1 MTMTSNYD
9 KYIRPEVWPIP
20 ATGIGYMFEGRH
32 LLGNMC
38 EIRCAGELGTPGA
51 ERIFVLDVVP
61 HEHVR
66 GTIEAI
72 RIYCEACRKLI
83 G

>member
-20 ATGIGYMFEGRH
+20 ATDIGYMFEGRH
-32 LLGNMC
+32 LLDGMC
-38 EIRCAGELGTPGA
+38 EIRCVGELGTPGA
-51 ERIFVLDVVP
+51 GRVFALDVVP
-61 HEHVR
+61 HEHTR
-66 GTIEAI
+66 GIIEAI
-72 RIYCEACRKLI
+72 RAYCNACSKLI